1 MWHRATQDGW
11 VMEESFDKMWCT
23 GEQNG
28 KSVQQSSLENPINN
42 MKRQENDTE
51 RRTPQLGRCTSG
63 VERINS
69 YRNNEE
75 AEPKQKWCPVVVVY
89 GGKSKVWCCKEQ
101 YCIGTWNVKSVN
113 QGKLE
118 VVKQEMARVSISIL
132 EISEL
137 RWTGMGK
144 FNSNDH
150 YVYYCGQES
159 LRRNGV
165 ALIVNKSPKSST

>member
-1 MWHRATQDGW
+1 
-11 VMEESFDKMWCT
+11 MEESFDKMWCT

-75 AEPKQKWCPVVVVY
+75 AEPKQK
-89 GGKSKVWCCKEQ
+89 
-101 YCIGTWNVKSVN
+101 
-113 QGKLE
+113 
-118 VVKQEMARVSISIL
+118 
-132 EISEL
+132 
-137 RWTGMGK
+137 
-144 FNSNDH
+144 
-150 YVYYCGQES
+150 
-159 LRRNGV
+159 
-165 ALIVNKSPKSST
+165 